1 MKVRRVTVFFTLEK
15 THATLHVK
23 KIIKRP
29 LDTSEILFPFLYRYD
44 EELAQ
49 SDLLNLPDPKSR
61 SGTGITGFRAKEG
74 RRPAATW
81 K

>member
-1 MKVRRVTVFFTLEK
+1 MRINNGILLSNRSNDV
-15 THATLHVK
+15 
-23 KIIKRP
+23 
-29 LDTSEILFPFLYRYD
+29 DTSEILFAFLFRYD

-61 SGTGITGFRAKEG
+61 SGTGITGFRGKDM